1 MRTVAASIALTLAA
15 CAPVEVHEPPAFP
28 TIAAGATPAAN
39 LSDRCVSDYRPGT
52 DYFPDKS
59 RFAHSAQL
67 KVTYHGNWKRVTFTP
82 AVDTRETISMV
93 LVQCGTPRPQVGPK
107 DVVVEVPVRSFAT
120 ANPSLLGAA
129 VILGVDDRLRGVPNA
144 AAVSLPSIQARVAR
158 GKVASVYA
166 IGHANG
172 EQAAAVGADLFF
184 TFYSAYPDAN
194 IHPLLRR
201 LGVDAVPQS
210 DHSERTPL
218 GRAEWLKYVA
228 LFFNQERQAN
238 LAFSV
243 REARYR
249 ELAALT
255 RQVRERPLV
264 QLGYPETRDSWS
276 QAGGANQL
284 YRMVEDA
291 GGRHA
296 WRDNANAG
304 SLNFAPMEKLFDRAG
319 AADVWIG
326 NFAPGAA
333 TIEDLR
339 REQPR
344 FAWLRPVARGRVW
357 WFDLGKTGFANPWS
371 DQGMTEPQQALAE
384 MIAIL
389 HPELLPEPPEHRFL
403 RRLAQER
410 S

>member
-1 MRTVAASIALTLAA
+1 MRSAVASIAVLAAA
-15 CAPVEVHEPPAFP
+15 CAPVSVHEPPAFP
-28 TIAAGATPAAN
+28 YVAAGAPAAN
-39 LSDRCVSDYRPGT
+39 LPDRCVSDYRPGI
-52 DYFPDKS
+52 DYFPHKT
-59 RFAHSAQL
+59 RFVRSAQL
-67 KVTYHGNWKRVTFTP
+67 QVSYHGNWKRVTFTP

-93 LVQCGTPRPQVGPK
+93 LVQCGTPHPKVGPK

-129 VILGVDDRLRGVPNA
+129 VMLGVEDRLRGVPNA
-144 AAVSLPSIQARVAR
+144 AAVSLPSIQARVKE
-158 GKVASVYA
+158 GEVASVYA

-172 EQAAAVGADLFF
+172 EQAAALGADLFF

-210 DHSERTPL
+210 DHTEPTPL
-218 GRAEWLKYVA
+218 GRAEWLKYLA
-228 LFFNQERQAN
+228 LFFNKEQEAN
-238 LAFSV
+238 LAFAV

-255 RQVRERPLV
+255 RQVRKWPLV

-276 QAGGANQL
+276 QAGGSNQL

-296 WRDNANAG
+296 WHDNGNAG
-304 SLNFAPMEKLFDRAG
+304 SLTFAPMEKLLDRAG
-319 AADVWIG
+319 NADVWIG
-326 NFAPGAA
+326 NFAPGAP

-339 REQPR
+339 REQAR
-344 FAWLRPVARGRVW
+344 FAWLGPIAKGQVW
-357 WFDLGKTGFANPWS
+357 WFDRGKAGFANPWS
-371 DQGMTEPQQALAE
+371 DQGMTEPHQALAE

-389 HPELLPEPPEHRFL
+389 HPELLPEPPEPRFL
-403 RRLAQER
+403 RRLARER